1 MAASY
6 ITLRISGS
14 AELGLKAYATVTV
27 IYYVIWL
34 LCSLW
39 VARFDLLIGGEFVVT
54 SAAMAA
60 FMIGGDHLF
69 QWMGA
74 APPIRSIG
82 DVLLAM
88 PVVAAGLWIAMKRMS
103 GRDPLDRSQSGCTN
117 R

>member
-1 MAASY
+1 MLA
-6 ITLRISGS
+6 L
-14 AELGLKAYATVTV
+14 
-27 IYYVIWL
+27 
-34 LCSLW
+34 

-54 SAAMAA
+54 SAAMAV

-74 APPIRSIG
+74 AAAIRSIG

-88 PVVAAGLWIAMKRMS
+88 LVVAAGLWIAVRRMS
-103 GRDPLDRSQSGCTN
+103 ERDPLDRSQSGCAN